1 MKMKMNR
8 SEGAAASRVSYHGQC
23 FIKVS
28 DADWQPIES
37 IDLGRA
43 AMSLRSSTVA
53 VDRDAL
59 VRLRIPTS
67 DAEVELP
74 AVVRHVS
81 KAGKETRYD
90 IEFDQLDEEQSRD
103 VEGIIASVTRVRAAS
118 RWTIAALALLAVV
131 VPAVWYLTTSW
142 TEETEVVR
150 EVAAPEQ
157 VRYEDATTERPK
169 VVFTDITEQSGL
181 DFVRYYSGGK
191 WVPEVHAG
199 GIAFLDYDLD
209 GDQDLFLVN
218 GTPWSWDQ
226 APEELP
232 THRMYS
238 NDGTG
243 RFIDVTTEVGLADSH
258 MGMGIAVGDYDSDG
272 DPDLYVTTYGVNH
285 LYRNDNG
292 VFAEQPDAGV
302 GGDPGTQSVS
312 SGFFD
317 YDNDG
322 DLDLFVTSY
331 TAWSPDIQRRLNR
344 RVAKTGMPRVPSPT
358 ILKGDFCVLYRN
370 DGNDRFTDV
379 SKPAGIRVTDTEG
392 RPVAKALSVN
402 FVDFDDNGFLDIFV
416 ANDKVRNFA
425 LLNQGDGTFVEK
437 AAELG
442 LAYDNQGDATATM
455 GSDYAYYADTKTLAL
470 AAGNFSREATSMW
483 VAIKPRLFGDF
494 SAEEGIGTPTYPY
507 VTFGLFFADYD
518 LDGREDLFQVN
529 GHVHEHIHM
538 SSPEETFRQSPQL
551 FWNTGRES
559 RVYEEIPLEEMG
571 GLGVKLSGRGAAFA
585 DIDGDGD
592 LDFAVSQMIGRAHL
606 FRNDQALGHNWIR
619 FQLEGTNSNR
629 DAIGAWIEIEAGGKA
644 QKKPVMPTRSFV
656 SQVERTVTFGLG
668 KADKV
673 DSVRILWPDG
683 TYEDLT
689 GLEVNKTHRIRQS
702 EDAPKLTVEVPVAN
716 RS

>member
-1 MKMKMNR
+1 MNR
-8 SEGAAASRVSYHGQC
+8 NEGAAASRVPYHGQC
-23 FIKVS
+23 FIKVG
-28 DADWQPIES
+28 DADWQS
-37 IDLGRA
+37 IRSVDFGPA

-53 VDRDAL
+53 LDCDAC
-59 VRLRIPTS
+59 VRIRIPIS

-74 AVVRHVS
+74 AVVRNVS
-81 KAGKETRYD
+81 KAGKETHYD
-90 IEFDQLDEEQSRD
+90 LDFDKLNEEQIRAVDS
-103 VEGIIASVTRVRAAS
+103 ILASVTRVRAAV
-118 RWTIAALALLAVV
+118 RWTVAAVAVLAVAVPAAWYIAA
-131 VPAVWYLTTSW
+131 SW
-142 TEETEVVR
+142 TGEREVVR

-157 VRYEDATTERPK
+157 VRYEDATAERPK
-169 VVFTDITEQSGL
+169 VVFTDISKQSGL

-191 WVPEVHAG
+191 WVPELHAS

-218 GTPWSWDQ
+218 GTPWPWDK
-226 APEELP
+226 APDELP
-232 THRMYS
+232 THRMYR

-243 RFIDVTTEVGLADSH
+243 KFSDVTKEVGLDVSH
-258 MGMGIAVGDYDSDG
+258 MGMGVAVGDYDSDG
-272 DPDLYVTTYGVNH
+272 DPDLYVATYGVNH

-292 VFAEQPDAGV
+292 VFTEQPEAGV

-331 TAWSPDIQRRLNR
+331 TAWSPDIQRRLKM
-344 RVAKTGMPRVPSPT
+344 RVANTDIPRAPNPAH
-358 ILKGDFCVLYRN
+358 LKGTFCSLYRN
-370 DGNDRFTDV
+370 DGNGRFADV
-379 SKPAGIRVTDTEG
+379 SESAGIHIIDSEG
-392 RPVAKALSVN
+392 RPVGKALSVN

-425 LLNQGDGTFVEK
+425 LLNQGDGTFVDK

-442 LAYDNQGDATATM
+442 LAYNNKGNATATM
-455 GSDYAYYADTKTLAL
+455 GSDYAYYIDTKTLAL
-470 AAGNFSREATSMW
+470 AAGNFSREATSVW
-483 VAIKPRLFGDF
+483 VALKPMLFADF
-494 SAEEGIGTPTYPY
+494 TTEEGIGTPTFPY

-529 GHVHEHIHM
+529 GHVHEEIHM
-538 SSPEETFRQSPQL
+538 LKPEQTFLQSAQL
-551 FWNTGRES
+551 FWNTGRQS
-559 RVYEEIPLEEMG
+559 RVYEEVPLEEMG
-571 GLGVKLSGRGAAFA
+571 DLGAKISGRGAAYA

-592 LDFAVSQMIGRAHL
+592 LDFAVSQMIGPALL

-619 FQLEGTNSNR
+619 FLLEGTNSNR
-629 DAIGAWIEIEAGGKA
+629 DAIGSWIEINAGGKA

-668 KADKV
+668 KADKL
-673 DSVRILWPDG
+673 DSVKILWPDG
-683 TYEDLT
+683 TYEELT

-702 EDAPKLTVEVPVAN
+702 EDAPKLIKEGSVSN
-716 RS
+716 SS